1 MGSTKSTGPR
11 RAVIALAF
19 LAAAL
24 VAPAA
29 ARAESGVTGHRM
41 TALAAEQV
49 TVQTKQGPMG
59 TYLTDGQGRSLYL
72 FAADTAGTSTC
83 EGTCAAAWP
92 PLVTTGAPQAGS
104 GVSADKLKTVARPD
118 GSMQVVYD
126 NHPLYYF
133 VKDAKAGDTNGQ
145 GLDAFGALWWL
156 VAPAGSAITT
166 R

>member
-1 MGSTKSTGPR
+1 MGSTKMSGSR
-11 RAVIALAF
+11 RAIIALAF
-19 LAAAL
+19 LGAAL
-24 VAPAA
+24 VAPSA
-29 ARAESGVTGHRM
+29 ARAESVTGPGTNGR
-41 TALAAEQV
+41 AAEQV

-72 FAADTAGTSTC
+72 FEADTAGTSTC

-92 PLVTTGAPQAGS
+92 PLVTTGTPQAGS
-104 GVSADKLKTVARPD
+104 GVTADKIKTVARPD

-126 NHPLYYF
+126 NHPLYLF

-145 GLDAFGALWWL
+145 GVDGFGALWWL
-156 VAPAGSAITT
+156 VAPTGDAITT